1 MLCHFLQRRYRD
13 VVAAQLAWIALLLPL
28 VLLPIEG
35 LAGPR
40 LGNPNFA
47 GKAPPEVVVGRQLT
61 RTLPSSYFQLRH
73 NIQAMRATFETNSW
87 AEKQAKI
94 AFRKDLC
101 SVVAKTV

>member
-1 MLCHFLQRRYRD
+1 MLQ
-13 VVAAQLAWIALLLPL
+13 

-35 LAGPR
+35 LVDLDALKGRLEKDIAKAEKEIKGLAGR